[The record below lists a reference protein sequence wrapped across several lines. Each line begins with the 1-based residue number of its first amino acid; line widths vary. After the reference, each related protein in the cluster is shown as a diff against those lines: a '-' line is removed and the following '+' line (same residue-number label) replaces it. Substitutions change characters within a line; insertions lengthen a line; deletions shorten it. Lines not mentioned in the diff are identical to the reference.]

1 MNTARQDP
9 CVEKLHVCQ
18 RNLAGDDRRP
28 WEQIYVDD
36 RWRLTL
42 AFDTSLP
49 GWLVLVPG
57 RHVEGL
63 HHLDHDEAE
72 GMGRLLRTASAALV
86 EATGCERTYA
96 MLFAEKDGF
105 SHLHLHIV
113 PRYED
118 LPIEH
123 RGPAVFAY
131 LGVPEAEQLQEEDRN
146 LLAARLRDA
155 MRH

>member
-1 MNTARQDP
+1 
-9 CVEKLHVCQ
+9 VEDCYVCR
-18 RNLAGDDRRP
+18 RNRADDDRRP
-28 WEQIYVDD
+28 WEQVYVDD

-49 GWLVLVPG
+49 GWLVLVPV

-63 HHLDHDEAE
+63 HELDHDEAE
-72 GMGRLLRTASAALV
+72 GMGRLLRQASTALV
-86 EATGCERTYA
+86 EATGCERTYV

-113 PRYED
+113 PRHED
-118 LPIEH
+118 LPVEH

-131 LGVPEAEQLQEEDRN
+131 LGVPEPEQLPEEDRD
-146 LLAARLRDA
+146 LLAARLREA
-155 MRH
+155 LRP

>member
-1 MNTARQDP
+1 VQSCYV
-9 CVEKLHVCQ
+9 CV
-18 RNLAGDDRRP
+18 RNRADDRRP
-28 WEQIYVDD
+28 WEQIHVDD
-36 RWRLTL
+36 QWRLTL

-63 HHLDHDEAE
+63 HDLDPEEAL

-86 EATGCERTYA
+86 EATGCERTYV

-113 PRYED
+113 PRHQD
-118 LPIEH
+118 LPVEH
-123 RGPAVFAY
+123 RGPGVFAY
-131 LGVPEAEQLQEEDRN
+131 LGVPEAEQLPDDARD
-146 LLAARLRDA
+146 LLAARLRGA
-155 MRH
+155 LGHESPSTRGT

>member
-1 MNTARQDP
+1 MEN
-9 CVEKLHVCQ
+9 CYVCQ

-63 HHLDHDEAE
+63 HHLDHDEAA
-72 GMGRLLRTASAALV
+72 GMGRLLRSASAALV
-86 EATGCERTYA
+86 EATGCERTYV

-113 PRYED
+113 PRYAD

-131 LGVPEAEQLQEEDRN
+131 LGVPEAEQLPEQDRN
-146 LLAARLRDA
+146 LLAGRLRKALRD
-155 MRH
+155 

>member
-1 MNTARQDP
+1 
-9 CVEKLHVCQ
+9 VENCYVCR
-18 RNLAGDDRRP
+18 RNRAQDRRP
-28 WEQIYVDD
+28 WEEVYVDD

-63 HHLDHDEAE
+63 HHLDNGEAE
-72 GMGRLLRTASAALV
+72 DMGRLLRRASAALV
-86 EATGCERTYA
+86 EATGCQRTYV

-113 PRYED
+113 PRHED
-118 LPIEH
+118 LPVEH

-131 LGVPEAEQLQEEDRN
+131 LGATEAQQLPEEDRN
-146 LLAARLRDA
+146 LLAARLREVL
-155 MRH
+155 